1 MGLSVCLSVDLSV
14 CLSARISPESQVRS
28 LPNFLCMLLVSVA
41 RSPSTMFTTG
51 RIAYRREGVF
61 FPTDNAYIS
70 GTTRAIFAKFLCML
84 PTYVARSSDMF
95 SIGRIAYRREGVFFP
110 TENALSA
117 GKRGWEC
124 TAREK
129 YAIYNCLVLSF
140 ALPLQN
146 IHPALLQI
154 QTSKHTGTFNFN
166 AIA

>member
-1 MGLSVCLSVDLSV
+1 
-14 CLSARISPESQVRS
+14 
-28 LPNFLCMLLVSVA
+28 
-41 RSPSTMFTTG
+41 
-51 RIAYRREGVF
+51 
-61 FPTDNAYIS
+61 
-70 GTTRAIFAKFLCML
+70 
-84 PTYVARSSDMF
+84 MF